1 MHEDSPVREE
11 RKEKREPRIETTIRT
26 EGGSLKEV
34 HKKLERAVRRHKG
47 GRKMAR
53 KSRR

>member
-1 MHEDSPVREE
+1 MDDSPSTTKV
-11 RKEKREPRIETTIRT
+11 EKREPHIETTIRT

-47 GRKMAR
+47 RKMAR